1 MDKIGIVTRCR
12 VSTITINHLLSMFT
26 YHPILESKKKKHPD
40 FVTTPANCFAKPNRM
55 RSKTCDGD
63 SYVLNLAIFLRSHER
78 QLANA
83 LLGLKRSEKLSYH
96 PSSVGM
102 SKPIRLS
109 LTPHHLFYLL
119 ERLQELGIVVGP
131 MHRRL
136 QSIDTSDAQ
145 LNYVSFL
152 SDHQSHYHNK
162 MTSDTQS
169 VHSISSVKSVMSS
182 VSALWNNF
190 GMGFAGHDH
199 SKTQLICDLKY
210 IFSALS
216 KLPCLRI
223 APDSRALLVAGYEE
237 YPFDTRVP
245 LKVFKNLTVLEVC
258 GLDPREVC
266 GWAVLS
272 EQLRFLIVKNAN
284 LKRVSE
290 ILYDLVDSDTE
301 DAEETCNQELD
312 SPIPMSFS
320 RASSYSSP
328 ALHSSS
334 SENQHTPPDDRK
346 GTRGSFYSHRTSHG
360 YTYSTLSPM
369 ATSRMRRSNSVS
381 SCDHKSLRDP
391 KANLPTIPSST
402 SSPPFESSTTKIINA
417 NSLYAHRWAKL
428 KHLSLAENKI
438 PYIEDHSFSRLVNL
452 TSLDLSNNR
461 LEEVPKEV
469 LTLQG
474 LKSLNLSFNQIS
486 CTQTFTLGKL
496 KHLTLLNL
504 RNNVLSSLEGLEDLG
519 SLSKLDLRGN
529 RICQFVDVKPLLL
542 NKSVSLRALYLIGNP
557 IAKIRGYRVTLFNLF
572 NGVEYGCNLKIDG
585 SSPGIFESR
594 LLADADLAKQKLNEL
609 IDQTIINRMTKSVS
623 KMNVTYKSTMTHTIG
638 SPLTEE
644 GYQNPDDIKETLSVL
659 TLNNSILNSNIP
671 LGDNEQELSLL
682 PPSKP
687 FTQSG
692 SRFPV
697 NIKTPLSSTQ
707 SASGLSTRFFN
718 DDKNVPVNSNHRNS
732 TENPIR
738 KVSIAAPAVPVITT
752 ATTTI
757 QNSLCVDMDRGEYHG
772 PKFC

>member
-1 MDKIGIVTRCR
+1 
-12 VSTITINHLLSMFT
+12 
-26 YHPILESKKKKHPD
+26 
-40 FVTTPANCFAKPNRM
+40 M
-55 RSKTCDGD
+55 RRKTCDGD
-63 SYVLNLAIFLRSHER
+63 SYVLNLAIFLRTHER

-119 ERLQELGIVVGP
+119 ERLQELGIAVGP
-131 MHRRL
+131 MNRRL

-190 GMGFAGHDH
+190 GMSLAGHDH

-210 IFSALS
+210 ILSALS

-284 LKRVSE
+284 LKRASD

-320 RASSYSSP
+320 RASSHSSP

-334 SENQHTPPDDRK
+334 FENQHTPPDDRK
-346 GTRGSFYSHRTSHG
+346 GTRSSFYCHRTSHG

-381 SCDHKSLRDP
+381 SCDHKTLRDP
-391 KANLPTIPSST
+391 KGNLPTVQSST
-402 SSPPFESSTTKIINA
+402 SSPPPETCTTKIINS
-417 NSLYAHRWAKL
+417 NSLYPHRWAKL

-452 TSLDLSNNR
+452 TSLDLSSNR
-461 LEEVPKEV
+461 LKEVPKEV
-469 LTLQG
+469 LSLQG
-474 LKSLNLSFNQIS
+474 LKSLNLSYNQIS
-486 CTQTFTLGKL
+486 CTQTFTVRKL

-504 RNNVLSSLEGLEDLG
+504 RNNVISSLEGLEDLD

-529 RICQFVDVKPLLL
+529 KICQFADVKPLLL
-542 NKSVSLRALYLIGNP
+542 NKSVSLGALYLIGNP

-572 NGVEYGCNLKIDG
+572 NGVEYGCKLKIDG

-609 IDQTIINRMTKSVS
+609 IDQTIISRMTKSVS
-623 KMNVTYKSTMTHTIG
+623 KMNVTYKSTKTMKHTLG
-638 SPLTEE
+638 SPFTEE
-644 GYQNPDDIKETLSVL
+644 SETPDDIKETLSVL
-659 TLNNSILNSNIP
+659 TLNNSILNSNVP
-671 LGDNEQELSLL
+671 LRDNEQELSLL

-687 FTQSG
+687 FTQSS

-697 NIKTPLSSTQ
+697 SVKTPLSGAK
-707 SASGLSTRFFN
+707 SASGISPLFFK
-718 DDKNVPVNSNHRNS
+718 DDKNAPVNSNHRNS

-738 KVSIAAPAVPVITT
+738 KVSIASPAVPVITT
-752 ATTTI
+752 TTTTTI
-757 QNSLCVDMDRGEYHG
+757 QNSLCVDMDQAEYHG
-772 PKFC
+772 TKFC